1 MKTKLAVALL
11 PLLSG
16 VALAHSGEGH
26 DMNAMWQ
33 KSMARKPLAVGA
45 AFAPDGRLWRAEIK
59 PGQIELS
66 SSGATDINLPYI
78 TADASGPKHL
88 NIKLTRAKLESLV
101 DELISRT
108 IEPCRVAVKDAGV
121 KLSDIDDVILVG
133 GMTRMPKVQEKVKEF
148 FGKEPR
154 KDVNPDEAV
163 AVGAAIQGQ
172 VLSGDRKDV
181 LLLDVTPLT
190 LGIETMGGVLTA
202 IIEKNTTIPT
212 KKSQVFSTADDNQ
225 TAVTIQVFQGE
236 RKMAQQNKLLGN
248 FQLGDIPP
256 APRGVPQI
264 EVSFDINADGIL
276 KVSAKDKSTGKEQS
290 IQIKANSG
298 LSDAEIEAMIKDAE
312 ANAEE
317 DRKFEELAKARN
329 EADALVSS
337 SNKAVKDLG
346 DKVTEDEKTAI
357 ATAVSELEAAT
368 KENDVEDI
376 KAKTEAL
383 QNILMPI
390 TQRAYEQAQAA
401 GGAEGFDPNAFGGD
415 AGQQQK
421 ADDGVVDAEFTEVK
435 DDKK

>member
-1 MKTKLAVALL
+1 
-11 PLLSG
+11 
-16 VALAHSGEGH
+16 
-26 DMNAMWQ
+26 MN
-33 KSMARKPLAVGA
+33 
-45 AFAPDGRLWRAEIK
+45 
-59 PGQIELS
+59 
-66 SSGATDINLPYI
+66 
-78 TADASGPKHL
+78 
-88 NIKLTRAKLESLV
+88 
-101 DELISRT
+101 
-108 IEPCRVAVKDAGV
+108 VKW
-121 KLSDIDDVILVG
+121 
-133 GMTRMPKVQEKVKEF
+133 
-148 FGKEPR
+148 
-154 KDVNPDEAV
+154 
-163 AVGAAIQGQ
+163 
-172 VLSGDRKDV
+172 
-181 LLLDVTPLT
+181 
-190 LGIETMGGVLTA
+190 
-202 IIEKNTTIPT
+202 
-212 KKSQVFSTADDNQ
+212 
-225 TAVTIQVFQGE
+225 
-236 RKMAQQNKLLGN
+236 
-248 FQLGDIPP
+248 LGDIPP

-357 ATAVSELEAAT
+357 ATAVSELEEAT

-390 TQRAYEQAQAA
+390 TQRAYEQAQGA
-401 GGAEGFDPNAFGGD
+401 GGAEGFDPNAFQGGD